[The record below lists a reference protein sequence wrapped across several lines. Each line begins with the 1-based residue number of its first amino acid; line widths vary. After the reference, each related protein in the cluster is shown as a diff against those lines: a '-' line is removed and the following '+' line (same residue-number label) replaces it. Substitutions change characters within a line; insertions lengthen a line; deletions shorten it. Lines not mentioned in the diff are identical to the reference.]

1 MPNMSDVKKTL
12 EKAVEELG
20 AQGGYVRSSK
30 PFIVGDE
37 VFAPQYLASF
47 HRDNMT
53 REEMNALLASARSQA
68 TQVIQA
74 CNELVNLSN
83 ALLNA
88 LVEIENEVGH
98 LYNQTL

>member
-1 MPNMSDVKKTL
+1 MPNMDDVKKTL

-37 VFAPQYLASF
+37 VFASF

-53 REEMNALLASARSQA
+53 REEMSKLLASARSQA
-68 TQVIQA
+68 AQVIQA
-74 CNELVNLSN
+74 CNELVDLSN

-98 LYNQTL
+98 LYDQTL